1 MEGLIYVLIF
11 MPMVGAGISYIVG
24 RKNKKGRDYLAAAI
38 TVLEFALAVFLMSKY
53 IAGGMTQNMTEMSGV
68 CGMGLK
74 FTVDGF
80 RAVYVCIAAFMW
92 MGTSLF
98 SIEYFGHY
106 RNRNRYY
113 LFQLITLGATAAIF
127 LSADLYTTFVFF
139 EIMSFASYVWVA
151 QDERRE
157 SLRAA
162 ATYLAVAVIGGL
174 VMLMGLFL
182 LYHQAGTLEI
192 DKLCEACQGKNVYG
206 AALCMLFGFGAK
218 AGVFPLHIWL
228 PKAHPVAPA
237 PASALLSGI
246 LTKTGIFGIL
256 VISCKIL
263 LHDRKWG
270 FFILMLGVLTM
281 VLGAV
286 LALFSIDFKRTLA
299 CSSVSQIGFIMVGV
313 GMQGL
318 LGAEN
323 ALAVRGTFLHM
334 VNHSLFKLVL
344 FMVAGVIYRNL
355 HKLDLNE
362 IRGFGR
368 KKPLLAFIYL
378 MGALG
383 IGGMPLWSGY
393 ISKTLLHESIVEYTE
408 MLAESNSPEMFGLTA
423 AVGTMRAIEWVF
435 LISGGLTVAYVIKLF
450 VAVFVEKNGDAALQ
464 EKYDAQKKYMSPLS
478 GGVLLAAS
486 LLFPVM
492 GMFSGVTMNRLADLG
507 QGFMGLV
514 EAGERVSYF
523 NLANLK
529 GGLTSIAIGALI
541 YLAVGRGWMLKPA
554 EAKAGDAACT
564 EGTLRTEN
572 TGMIS
577 AFLKLRNCDSLYVD
591 RWPKFL
597 DLEEY
602 LYRPVLLVIIP
613 TVCGRIC
620 SILDNATDVT
630 AKFLIKAGAV
640 IAGLLDTLVDAFVV
654 LLRKTIYRDHTK
666 MGELK
671 EGNGVTYVLGSV
683 ADGVCRILN
692 RTFRKNHPRETDY
705 KHKFALG
712 YWSMRETLYLIT
724 RSLSYGLI
732 LFSIGLCITLIY
744 LLVGAV
750 R

>member
-1 MEGLIYVLIF
+1 MGSLLYALIF
-11 MPMVGAGISYIVG
+11 MPMAGAIVSYIVG
-24 RKNKKGRDYLAAAI
+24 RKNKICRDYLVSGI
-38 TVLEFALAVFLMSKY
+38 TVLEFALAIFLMLKY
-53 IAGGMTQNMTEMSGV
+53 TAGSVTGIMTEVSGV
-68 CGMGLK
+68 CGMGLR

-151 QDERRE
+151 QDERQE

-192 DKLCEACQGKNVYG
+192 EKLYEACQGKDVYA

-246 LTKTGIFGIL
+246 LTKTGIFGVL

-263 LHDRKWG
+263 PHDGIWG
-270 FFILMLGVLTM
+270 TFILALGVLTM
-281 VLGAV
+281 VVGAA

-299 CSSVSQIGFIMVGV
+299 CSSVSQIGFIMVGI

-318 LGAEN
+318 LGGEN
-323 ALAVRGTFLHM
+323 ALAVRGSFLHM

-344 FMVAGVIYRNL
+344 FMAAGVIYMNL

-368 KKPLLAFIYL
+368 KKPLLAFVYL

-408 MLAESNSPEMFGLTA
+408 ILAEHPGA
-423 AVGTMRAIEWVF
+423 AILFSAGGMKAIEWTF
-435 LISGGLTVAYVIKLF
+435 LISGGLTVAYMTKLF
-450 VAVFVEKNGDAALQ
+450 IAVFVEKNNDAALQ
-464 EKYDAQKKYMSPLS
+464 EKYDAQKNYMSPLS
-478 GGVLLAAS
+478 GAVLLSTS

-492 GMFSGVTMNRLADLG
+492 GMFSGMTMNKLASLG
-507 QGFMGLV
+507 QNFMGV
-514 EAGERVSYF
+514 TETGESVAYF
-523 NLANLK
+523 SFGNLK
-529 GGLTSIAIGALI
+529 GGLTSIAIGALL
-541 YLAVGRGWMLKPA
+541 YLVVGRLWLMKKQTDGSSTYLNRW
-554 EAKAGDAACT
+554 
-564 EGTLRTEN
+564 LR
-572 TGMIS
+572 I
-577 AFLKLRNCDSLYVD
+577 
-591 RWPKFL
+591 L

-602 LYRPVLLVIIP
+602 LYRPVLLVILP
-613 TVCGRIC
+613 TVCSCIC
-620 SILDNATDVT
+620 SILDNITDT
-630 AKFLIKAGAV
+630 AAKFLIKVGAV
-640 IAGLLDTLVDAFVV
+640 IAGVFDTLTDAFVV

-671 EGNGVTYVLGSV
+671 EGNGLTYVLGCITNGICS
-683 ADGVCRILN
+683 ILN
-692 RTFRKNHPRETDY
+692 RTFWRKHPKETDY
-705 KHKFALG
+705 KHKLALS
-712 YWSMRETLYLIT
+712 YWSLRETVYLIT

-732 LFSIGLCITLIY
+732 LFSIGLCATLIY

-750 R
+750 K